1 MPFRIKRFSTAI
13 FFAATLGAA
22 STLSYAQ
29 DTTPPAAPAAPEI
42 VQPTDEQLE
51 RYVAAARKVAEVAQ
65 EYQPQLEQA
74 EDQAA
79 QQQIMQEADEK
90 MVAAVEADGFS
101 VEEYNGISL
110 AIQQDSELRQ
120 KVEQMV
126 NQ

>member
-13 FFAATLGAA
+13 FFAATLDAA
-22 STLSYAQ
+22 VALSYAH
-29 DTTPPAAPAAPEI
+29 DTSPPAPAAEPEI

>member
-1 MPFRIKRFSTAI
+1 MPFSFKRLSTAI
-13 FFAATLGAA
+13 LFTMAFGAA

-29 DTTPPAAPAAPEI
+29 QSTPPAAPDAPEV

-51 RYVAAARKVAEVAQ
+51 RYIDASRKVASVAQ

-74 EDQAA
+74 SDEAARQEILQQADQ
-79 QQQIMQEADEK
+79 E

-110 AIQQDSELRQ
+110 AIQQDDELRGR
-120 KVEQMV
+120 VESMI